1 MLLNSNTTHEQL
13 SPMVLSHMFNAFSNL
28 ITATSFSSSPF
39 TGSVTTRAA
48 FSGCAFLCGK
58 CSYKKVASIEAT
70 KLKQYQRSNSD
81 LCHYNVNHLFS
92 LALQLIGCGGEHGS
106 MIAAFLNLPEPV
118 KWKRQFN
125 VLENFTYD
133 AIQNVKNL
141 SEEEA
146 AQEEVQETVNEEDN

>member
-1 MLLNSNTTHEQL
+1 
-13 SPMVLSHMFNAFSNL
+13 
-28 ITATSFSSSPF
+28 
-39 TGSVTTRAA
+39 
-48 FSGCAFLCGK
+48 
-58 CSYKKVASIEAT
+58 
-70 KLKQYQRSNSD
+70 
-81 LCHYNVNHLFS
+81 
-92 LALQLIGCGGEHGS
+92 